1 MAIFGKDEATPSN
14 SSDRPEAHL
23 WLNIGVEVDVP
34 TADGEGTEKKFISF
48 PVNLALDTMEP
59 MVARGNNKAW
69 NEQVA
74 VKNKLLKF
82 AQNTAQACE
91 PGTGE
96 ILENIKVQAYKKA
109 TPSAP
114 VADAE
119 NSLLKQLTGTIG

>member
-1 MAIFGKDEATPSN
+1 MAIFGQDSSTPASK
-14 SSDRPEAHL
+14 SDRPEAHL

-34 TADGEGTEKKFISF
+34 TADGTGTEKKFISF

-59 MVARGNNKAW
+59 MVARGNNAAW

-74 VKNKLLKF
+74 VKNKLLEF

-96 ILENIKVQAYKKA
+96 ILENIKVQAYRKA
-109 TPSAP
+109 APTAP
-114 VADAE
+114 VADSE